1 MQVKALA
8 NVGNKKVFSTTLK
21 NLSGN
26 VHLLCYCCFR
36 VFFLTVLNIH
46 TFHDSFTQV
55 LRKFVFKF
63 LVTAAIKLS
72 VDKM

>member
-1 MQVKALA
+1 MFICYVI
-8 NVGNKKVFSTTLK
+8 VVSEYFS
-21 NLSGN
+21 
-26 VHLLCYCCFR
+26 FR
-36 VFFLTVLNIH
+36 TVLNIH